1 MAEAGKGKAKG
12 QAKGKGKADA
22 KGEELEMEE
31 GGGKSKKMII
41 IIVAVVLLVVVGVG
55 AYFMFGSS
63 DPDPSA
69 QEATLGDDSAAPA
82 QEATPIE
89 ASVSVGTALYVA
101 MPRPFVFNVPGS
113 VRDRLVQIKVQLLV
127 RGDSA
132 EEQAKRHIPLIEGA
146 LLKTFSATNADDL
159 STTIGKET
167 LKGKALQDV
176 QATMINIT
184 GKKIIERVLFTGFVM
199 Q

>member
-1 MAEAGKGKAKG
+1 MAEAGKGKAKE
-12 QAKGKGKADA
+12 GKG

-31 GGGKSKKMII
+31 GGGKSKKMLFII
-41 IIVAVVLLVVVGVG
+41 IGVVLLVVIGVG
-55 AYFMFGSS
+55 AFFMFGSS
-63 DPDPSA
+63 DPEAAA
-69 QEATLGDDSAAPA
+69 QEATIGDDTATAEPAAAPV
-82 QEATPIE
+82 E

-167 LKGKALQDV
+167 LKSKALQDV
-176 QATMINIT
+176 QATMVNIT